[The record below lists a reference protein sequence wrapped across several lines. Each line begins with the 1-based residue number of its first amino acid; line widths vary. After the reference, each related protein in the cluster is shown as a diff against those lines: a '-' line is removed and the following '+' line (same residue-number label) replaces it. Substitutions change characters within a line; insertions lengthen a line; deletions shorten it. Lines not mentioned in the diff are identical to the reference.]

1 MERVKEKKNALS
13 ISNTYLSER
22 GKISKK
28 ELERERERRREKGR
42 EGMIEREKYRE

>member
-22 GKISKK
+22 GKISKI
-28 ELERERERRREKGR
+28 ELERERKA
-42 EGMIEREKYRE
+42 ERERERGNDREREREI